1 MTMTIARWKISVQP
15 LNETTDA
22 TPFAPTRLSPVE
34 RAARYLTRQRCYEQQ
49 RDEVTRWLQLHGGR

>member
-22 TPFAPTRLSPVE
+22 TSFAQTRLSPVE
-34 RAARYLTRQRCYEQQ
+34 RAARYPH
-49 RDEVTRWLQLHGGR
+49 LHRG